1 MSRRFP
7 DPWRTLPAAPFVSR
21 FVMVILDGSVLIRL
35 THTDARDPLPLV
47 SAQNARD

>member
-21 FVMVILDGSVLIRL
+21 FVMVILAVGAFAALACVL
-35 THTDARDPLPLV
+35 H
-47 SAQNARD
+47 